1 MKKVISMLLVITM
14 FFTFACACNKED
26 DKPTPDIGKTQDVNE
41 GRLLKEYIDI
51 NKTGK
56 YMITTEM
63 LLEDGTVI
71 PVTITILGSTK
82 KMLTLNMPLNDGTQL
97 PISVIINGTK
107 KILLFSSLRTYSE
120 IGEQQLPELT
130 SFLKGAY
137 IQLNALSFV
146 EEGTVEVSGVT
157 YSYEDYTN
165 PSNQQSSRFLFKDG
179 KLVMKGVVSAD
190 GIASDYQKFD
200 VSGNVTEDMFVI
212 PTEYTNDPESVGQ
225 FVSQID
231 NPTS

>member
-1 MKKVISMLLVITM
+1 MKKVISMLLIITM
-14 FFTFACACNKED
+14 FFAFACACNKKD

-63 LLEDGTVI
+63 LLEDGIVI

-82 KMLTLNMPLNDGTQL
+82 KMLTLNMPLKDGTQL
-97 PISVIINGTK
+97 PISIMISGAK
-107 KILLFSSLRTYSE
+107 KTLLFSSLRTYSE
-120 IGEQQLPELT
+120 IGEQQLPDLT

-146 EEGTVEVSGVT
+146 DEGTVDVAGVK

-179 KLVMKGVVSAD
+179 KLVMKGSVSAD
-190 GIASDYQKFD
+190 GIASEYQKFEI
-200 VSGNVTEDMFVI
+200 SGNVTEDMFVI
-212 PTEYTNDPESVGQ
+212 PTEYRNDPEEVGE

-231 NPTS
+231 NPVS